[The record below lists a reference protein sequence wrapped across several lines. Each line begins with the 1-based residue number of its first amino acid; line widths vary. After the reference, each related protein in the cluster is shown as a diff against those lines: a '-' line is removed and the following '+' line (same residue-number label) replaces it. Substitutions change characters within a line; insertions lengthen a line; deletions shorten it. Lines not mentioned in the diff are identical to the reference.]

1 MKLKTKNLF
10 SSIKP
15 SLNTILDKYISIIK
29 AKLCVLLCIS
39 KVSTYVIKTCL
50 TMYLIKTTLLI

>member
-39 KVSTYVIKTCL
+39 KVSTYVIENKDVL
-50 TMYLIKTTLLI
+50 N